1 MEENRDGHAIV
12 SNVIKSLEKGGFL
25 VQAIEQNSCKPS
37 ESMGLKVALL
47 KRLLTLLRHSV
58 LSIAMKIGLIG
69 AIWQERRRKPCVLN
83 SKKALMK
90 FGSFEKDHEL
100 LICC

>member
-25 VQAIEQNSCKPS
+25 VQAIEQNSHESP

-47 KRLLTLLRHSV
+47 KRLLTLVRYSV
-58 LSIAMKIGLIG
+58 LSIAMKM
-69 AIWQERRRKPCVLN
+69 A
-83 SKKALMK
+83 
-90 FGSFEKDHEL
+90 
-100 LICC
+100 